1 MPPIRRRSL
10 IQVVSNTLTA
20 APLAAALSLALS
32 AALVAMPV
40 QADNLPAAGDPFAG
54 ARVVV
59 LDNGLTVVLRALHS
73 DPVVAV
79 QMYYRAGARNE
90 TTGITGIAHYLEHM
104 LFRGTEGFG
113 LADVTG
119 VIERAGGEWHGYTWL
134 DGTTYFEA
142 APRGMLSTLLRLEA
156 ERMTKARMAAA
167 EVDPE
172 RGAIFQEYRGYQLDP
187 RSDLFDATMA
197 VLFQQHP
204 YRNNTMGWES
214 DLAGITHADLVTFY
228 RRYYGPRNAVLAIAG
243 DFDPTRAEDEV
254 RALFGAIPAGGD
266 DTTIRTVEP
275 ALDGTRR
282 VTLVRPGASPAIIVS
297 FLAPPPARPREYAAL
312 MVLDTL
318 LAGARGLSFYHHS
331 GDQTSGGGV
340 APTARFAA
348 TTAAG
353 PAAEVGT
360 AFVPTIYPGHYS
372 IYATPRDGRSLT
384 EVEAAIMA
392 AISDAAGS
400 ISDDEV
406 AAARRRIAAADSIEI
421 DSPVEIAHEMAFWT
435 ALGGPE
441 ARRRVLDAV
450 GVVTTTEVRALA
462 AGLTPTRAAIG
473 MLLPPAFVA
482 GTATSGAS
490 GSAGPESAASGSESA
505 AAAGRRGPPQVGAAS
520 APCRA
525 VMAGA
530 PARARR
536 HQVTTHRLSMSGR
549 GPHRLA
555 SAQAIVDARPDLA
568 TFVLRFAIAP
578 SPAGLADDDVV
589 ARLRAAASAL
599 ADDDSAHTSAAACGF
614 ALGVVPPGSGRFDE
628 RDTLQVEA
636 TGPAETLNATI
647 TALEAAIGRAL
658 RTDPAGGAAA
668 AAAAPPD
675 NPGALA
681 LYQLDAAV
689 HEAHPDARPVAT
701 VAGIRFTAALVAPFD
716 AAAVKPRLAALAHQ
730 VDASLRR
737 WPRPAVPAGAPAAG
751 PTATAEPIGDAAPF
765 IPGRQEVA
773 LPGVPQ
779 GRLLLAIPA
788 DSDQAAQEAV
798 AWLLHHNYSGRL
810 GVKAI
815 AETGLVYD
823 MDSESTR
830 RGPPL
835 ALFSMGADPA
845 ELARLEADLSQVLDG
860 AAGGFTESEVAAYR
874 TYADGRTAVRLAH
887 PDQAARLWNS
897 ALLRGGD
904 QKTPG
909 RDADL
914 AAALTPGAVAAAAA
928 RMLAADRR
936 LVIVVGRAGDP
947 GAVGTSD

>member
-1 MPPIRRRSL
+1 
-10 IQVVSNTLTA
+10 
-20 APLAAALSLALS
+20 
-32 AALVAMPV
+32 
-40 QADNLPAAGDPFAG
+40 
-54 ARVVV
+54 
-59 LDNGLTVVLRALHS
+59 
-73 DPVVAV
+73 
-79 QMYYRAGARNE
+79 
-90 TTGITGIAHYLEHM
+90 
-104 LFRGTEGFG
+104 
-113 LADVTG
+113 
-119 VIERAGGEWHGYTWL
+119 
-134 DGTTYFEA
+134 
-142 APRGMLSTLLRLEA
+142 
-156 ERMTKARMAAA
+156 
-167 EVDPE
+167 
-172 RGAIFQEYRGYQLDP
+172 
-187 RSDLFDATMA
+187 
-197 VLFQQHP
+197 
-204 YRNNTMGWES
+204 
-214 DLAGITHADLVTFY
+214 
-228 RRYYGPRNAVLAIAG
+228 
-243 DFDPTRAEDEV
+243 
-254 RALFGAIPAGGD
+254 
-266 DTTIRTVEP
+266 
-275 ALDGTRR
+275 
-282 VTLVRPGASPAIIVS
+282 
-297 FLAPPPARPREYAAL
+297 

-392 AISDAAGS
+392 AISEAAGS

-406 AAARRRIAAADSIEI
+406 TAARRRIAAADSIET

-450 GVVTTTEVRALA
+450 GVVTTAEVRALA

-473 MLLPPAFVA
+473 MLLPPVFAA

-490 GSAGPESAASGSESA
+490 GSVPSGSESA
-505 AAAGRRGPPQVGAAS
+505 AAAGRRGAPQAGAAS

-549 GPHRLA
+549 GPHRLT

-599 ADDDSAHTSAAACGF
+599 ADDDPARTAAAACGF
-614 ALGVVPPGSGRFDE
+614 ALGVVAPGQGRFDE

-636 TGPAETLNATI
+636 TGPADTLGATI
-647 TALEAAIGRAL
+647 TALEGAIGRAL
-658 RTDPAGGAAA
+658 RAESSGSTVAAT
-668 AAAAPPD
+668 PPGTPD
-675 NPGALA
+675 ALA
-681 LYQLDAAV
+681 LYRLDAAV
-689 HEAHPDARPVAT
+689 REAHPGARSDATAADIRFTAL
-701 VAGIRFTAALVAPFD
+701 RFTAALVAPYD
-716 AAAVKPRLAALAHQ
+716 AGAVTPRLGDLARQ

-737 WPRPAVPAGAPAAG
+737 WPRPAVPAGAPAAR
-751 PTATAEPIGDAAPF
+751 PATTIEPAGDAAPF
-765 IPGRQEVA
+765 IPGRLEAA

-779 GRLLLAIPA
+779 GRLLLAIPG
-788 DSDQAAQEAV
+788 DDDDAAQEAV

-830 RGPPL
+830 RGPSL

-914 AAALTPGAVAAAAA
+914 AAALTPDAVAAAAA